1 MSATVEPMDVERA
14 RSLRAL
20 AALLGYPTRAL
31 REALPEI
38 REAVTAA
45 TLLSPEDRARLC
57 DLADELAAT
66 DELDACERYVALFD
80 RGRSTSLCLFEH
92 VHGDARERGQAMVD
106 LTALYERAGLRLTA
120 NELPDHLPVVLEY
133 LSCCDA
139 AETRAMI
146 EDFAHIVRKVGETL
160 ARHGSRY
167 AAVPAALLALGGQEG
182 LDWQKAVE
190 PPPIEPPIDDDWAET
205 PAFAPPPQAA
215 EPVVVQVVRRRPS

>member
-1 MSATVEPMDVERA
+1 MTAAAEPSDLARA
-14 RSLRAL
+14 RLLRAL
-20 AALLGYPTRAL
+20 AALLGYPARTL
-31 REALPEI
+31 VEALPEI
-38 REAVTAA
+38 REAVTA
-45 TLLSPEDRARLC
+45 TPLLAQEDRARLGA
-57 DLADELAAT
+57 LADELRAA

-182 LDWQKAVE
+182 LDWSKAAE
-190 PPPIEPPIDDDWAET
+190 PPPIEPPIDDDWAEA
-205 PAFAPPPQAA
+205 PAFAPPAAA
-215 EPVVVQVVRRRPS
+215 EPAVVQVVRRRPS

>member
-1 MSATVEPMDVERA
+1 MNAVAEPADIA
-14 RSLRAL
+14 RSRLLRAL

-38 REAVTAA
+38 RAA
-45 TLLSPEDRARLC
+45 LAAAALLPSEDRTRLGE
-57 DLADELAAT
+57 LIDELEAA

-106 LTALYERAGLRLTA
+106 LTALYERAGLRLATSD
-120 NELPDHLPVVLEY
+120 LPDHLPVVLEY
-133 LSCCDA
+133 LSCRDA
-139 AETRAMI
+139 TEVRAMI

-167 AAVPAALLALGGQEG
+167 AAVPAAILALAGHEG
-182 LDWQKAVE
+182 LDWQKAIE

-205 PAFAPPPQAA
+205 PAFAPPAA
-215 EPVVVQVVRRRPS
+215 AGPSVVHVVPRRPS

>member
-1 MSATVEPMDVERA
+1 MTAASEPADVARA
-14 RSLRAL
+14 RLLRAL
-20 AALLGYPTRAL
+20 AALLGYPAHAL

-38 REAVTAA
+38 REALAA
-45 TLLSPEDRARLC
+45 AAMLPAYDRTRLVA
-57 DLADELAAT
+57 LVDELEAA

-106 LTALYERAGLRLTA
+106 LTALYERAGLRLATSD
-120 NELPDHLPVVLEY
+120 LPDHLPVVLEY
-133 LSCCDA
+133 LSCRDA
-139 AETRAMI
+139 TEVRAMI

-167 AAVPAALLALGGQEG
+167 AAVPAAILALAEQPG

-190 PPPIEPPIDDDWAET
+190 PPPIEAPIDDDWAEA
-205 PAFAPPPQAA
+205 PAFAPPAA
-215 EPVVVQVVRRRPS
+215 TEPAIVHVVPRRPS